1 MLHGGRVHSDAPA
14 RAVRLAYL
22 RMVPI
27 ARMLASA
34 GHAAGVG
41 VGLVRYRTMGWNGAR
56 ADALR
61 DTLQVLD
68 RTREGYPEVPVVL
81 VGHSMGGRAALL
93 AAGHPSVV
101 AVCGLAPWVGP
112 VDPVAQLAG
121 RAVLL
126 AHGDRDRITS
136 PAGSL
141 EFATRARAVSDRVCR
156 FEVHGDGHPMLRR
169 RRAWC
174 DLTRTFVLG
183 ELGVEP
189 MAPQITNA
197 FGTPAPYGLRAELT
211 E

>member
-1 MLHGGRVHSDAPA
+1 
-14 RAVRLAYL
+14 VRLAYL

-81 VGHSMGGRAALL
+81 VGHSMGGRA
-93 AAGHPSVV
+93 
-101 AVCGLAPWVGP
+101 
-112 VDPVAQLAG
+112 AQLAG